1 MGSCGVSAS
10 WTLTRVGERV
20 YIIWYCLR
28 TDMFF
33 WEDKVT
39 YAPLCCGLL
48 FFALANA
55 APWGGGLFLTEDLI
69 RSVELAW
76 YSY

>member
-48 FFALANA
+48 FFALVNVA
-55 APWGGGLFLTEDLI
+55 L
-69 RSVELAW
+69 
-76 YSY
+76 